1 MRVIKD
7 INDIS
12 EDLNDSFITIGNF
25 DGIHLGHQSIFRK
38 LVGESKQISRKSI
51 VMTFDP
57 HPKKI
62 IHPERRPFFLL
73 TQLDE
78 KLKIIESFGID
89 AAIVITFSEEFSRL
103 SAEEFVEDILW
114 KRLHVRKVFI
124 GYDYAFGRNAAGNAQ
139 FLRTF
144 GTKFGFE
151 VEEIGVFKVDDTI
164 VSSTNI
170 RLSILDGNVGLASKM
185 LGRPY
190 SVSGTVIKGYG
201 RGTKIGY
208 PTANIESEKVIPA
221 IGVYVVVIE
230 MEGNKY
236 EGIINI
242 GRNPTFGNEGISA
255 EVHFLDFR
263 GNIYGRK
270 LEISFI
276 ERLRNEIKFE
286 SPDMLVGQ
294 IKKDIVDARKIL
306 AAYHS

>member
-1 MRVIKD
+1 
-7 INDIS
+7 
-12 EDLNDSFITIGNF
+12 
-25 DGIHLGHQSIFRK
+25 
-38 LVGESKQISRKSI
+38 
-51 VMTFDP
+51 
-57 HPKKI
+57 
-62 IHPERRPFFLL
+62 
-73 TQLDE
+73 LDE

-306 AAYHS
+306 ATYHS